1 MFNEI
6 KHPDEILFCEDH
18 NINESNNM
26 DDEKCHININNIDKT
41 DQMMNLHN
49 IHTKISF
56 MNSNDHGLGHCPTCL
71 YEA

>member
-6 KHPDEILFCEDH
+6 RHPDESLFCEGD

-26 DDEKCHININNIDKT
+26 DDEKCHINVNNIDKT

-49 IHTKISF
+49 IH
-56 MNSNDHGLGHCPTCL
+56 
-71 YEA
+71 E